1 MKNIDSVK
9 NRNEHKMWIYK
20 NYFLPSQRFNLT
32 VYDVTKTGLQKLD
45 TLTSKY
51 MKKWSGLP
59 PCATNSIFH
68 LRTGLE
74 IKSISS
80 LHEESHCVSHART
93 RLLGDSLVSHAL
105 TCKVSREAKQTRK
118 HSVTVRA
125 EQDYEHT
132 VRLNTVGGDI
142 PVFGQYW
149 EREESEFNISNK
161 KQVKTSCRIRSE
173 EQQTE
178 L

>member
-32 VYDVTKTGLQKLD
+32 VYDLTKTGLQKLD

-125 EQDYEHT
+125 RPPQVDFLPP
-132 VRLNTVGGDI
+132 RLLTASNVPPNSKLWFLLSD
-142 PVFGQYW
+142 
-149 EREESEFNISNK
+149 NI
-161 KQVKTSCRIRSE
+161 
-173 EQQTE
+173 
-178 L
+178 